1 MTGSKCGFWEN
12 RAAKQF
18 GEARNSLHFALLRFT
33 SLGGHPSPLPPG
45 ELARLPLALKLTPSV
60 RMVGTMSAPQNASD
74 SPLARPLKTLRG
86 VGPEREA
93 QLARLGLFTV
103 EDLLLHRPRRYEDRR
118 HFRTIAE
125 LQMDEPATT
134 RGTIVAMGLKKYR
147 GGAKSVFEIVL
158 EDGTGRLHCRWW
170 NLPYMQNYFA
180 NGDEVF
186 VFGKPNTLKPRTID
200 HPETEV
206 IEGGE
211 ESMIHINRIAPIY
224 PLTEG
229 LPQRWLRS
237 FVWRTLQEFENEIV
251 EPWPK
256 LGIADLSIDVK
267 PPMNLPTPH
276 PPHSPLRGEGEEPR
290 NGRFMAPVRSHGWM
304 WRPPTRAN
312 AVHMLHFPEALDDME
327 FARRRLALDEFIEL
341 QREIQLRRKKFES
354 RAKGLPCAGNNS
366 LIKPF
371 LTRLGFKLTDAQTR
385 VLRELRHDMGGAHP
399 MRRLLQGD
407 VGSGKTAVA
416 ACCALM
422 ALESSYNVALMAP
435 TEILA
440 EQHFKTFSRWL
451 APLGVSVQLQTGSFK
466 SGIRNPK
473 GPVLT
478 IGTHALIESGFT
490 MQRLGLVIIDEQHKF
505 GVVQREQL
513 LRKGSYPHLL
523 VMTATP
529 IPRTLGL
536 TLYGELDVSVIDE
549 MPPGRGRIKTF
560 VRPAD
565 KLPKVWEFIR
575 EKLKEGR
582 QAYVVYPRVEESG
595 ANGLKAVTKE
605 FENLKRV
612 FAPYRV
618 GLLHGRLKSADKDRV
633 MAGFRTN
640 SIQVLLATPLIEVG
654 VDIPNATVMLIE
666 NAEQFGLAQLHQL
679 RGRIGRGAHD
689 SWCILV
695 AAAKNQAARERLRV
709 LEDTTDGFRIAEA
722 DLKLRGPGELL
733 GQQQSGLPKFRFGNL
748 VEDLELIKQAR
759 ELAAK
764 I

>member
-1 MTGSKCGFWEN
+1 
-12 RAAKQF
+12 
-18 GEARNSLHFALLRFT
+18 
-33 SLGGHPSPLPPG
+33 
-45 ELARLPLALKLTPSV
+45 
-60 RMVGTMSAPQNASD
+60 MVWTMSAPPSNPPVP
-74 SPLARPLKTLRG
+74 PLAQPLKTLRG
-86 VGPEREA
+86 VGSEREA

-125 LQMDEPATT
+125 LQLDEPATT
-134 RGTIVAMGLKKYR
+134 RGTIVALGLKKYR
-147 GGAKSVFEIVL
+147 GGSKSVFEIVL

-180 NGDEVF
+180 QGDEVF

-237 FVWRTLQEFENEIV
+237 LIWRTLREFENEIP

-256 LGIADLSIDVK
+256 LDLAA
-267 PPMNLPTPH
+267 
-276 PPHSPLRGEGEEPR
+276 
-290 NGRFMAPVRSHGWM
+290 F
-304 WRPPTRAN
+304 PTRAN
-312 AVHMLHFPEALDDME
+312 AVHMLHFPEALDDIE
-327 FARRRLALDEFIEL
+327 LARRRLALDEFIEL
-341 QREIQLRRKKFES
+341 QRDIQSRRKKFES
-354 RAKGLPCAGNNS
+354 RAKGLPCAGNNT

-371 LTRLGFKLTDAQTR
+371 LARLGFTLTGAQTR
-385 VLRELRHDMGGAHP
+385 VLRELRHDLGGAHP

-416 ACCALM
+416 ACSALM
-422 ALESSYNVALMAP
+422 ALESGYNVALMAP

-440 EQHFKTFSRWL
+440 EQHFQTFSRWL

-466 SGIRNPK
+466 SGIRTPK
-473 GPVLT
+473 GPVFT
-478 IGTHALIESGFT
+478 IGTHALIQPGFSLP
-490 MQRLGLVIIDEQHKF
+490 RLGLVIIDEQHKF
-505 GVVQREQL
+505 GVTQREEF
-513 LRKGSYPHLL
+513 LRKGDYPHLL

-549 MPPGRGRIKTF
+549 MPAGRGHIKTF
-560 VRPAD
+560 VRTSD

-575 EKLKEGR
+575 DKLKEGR

-605 FENLKRV
+605 FENLKSI

-633 MAGFRTN
+633 MASFRSN
-640 SIQVLLATPLIEVG
+640 AVQVLLATPLIEVG
-654 VDIPNATVMLIE
+654 VDVPNATVMLIE

-679 RGRIGRGAHD
+679 RGRIGRGAHN

-695 AAAKNQAARERLRV
+695 AAAKNPAARRRLKV

-733 GQQQSGLPKFRFGNL
+733 GQQQSGLPKFRFGDL
-748 VEDLELIKQAR
+748 VGDLELIKQAR
-759 ELAAK
+759 ELAARL
-764 I
+764 